1 MLADAWI
8 RSAVSLGGSEALAR
22 SDALDLAV
30 RYAGADRHYH
40 GTAHVLAVLDAV
52 DWLADELTIE
62 DASAAVIRAAACA
75 HDVIYEGS
83 AGQDERASAAWARAA
98 LEAAGADH
106 AAAERVSELILATI
120 RHEADAADSQAAI
133 LLDADLA
140 VLGGDDVAY
149 RNYVAAV
156 RRDYSTVDEHDW
168 RIGRSAVLTGLLSRA
183 SIYLTDPGRRR
194 WEKLAR
200 INLATELAGLQPG
213 PG

>member
-1 MLADAWI
+1 MLTDAWI
-8 RSAVSLGGSEALAR
+8 TAAVGLGGVAGLAR
-22 SDALDLAV
+22 PAALDLAA
-30 RYAGADRHYH
+30 RYAGPDRHYH
-40 GTAHVLAVLDAV
+40 GTAHVLAVLDTV
-52 DWLADELTIE
+52 DWLVDELAVE
-62 DASAAVIRAAACA
+62 HASAAVIRAAACA

-83 AGQDERASAAWARAA
+83 AGQDEQASAAWARAA
-98 LEAAGADH
+98 LDAAGADN

-133 LLDADLA
+133 LLDADLG

-156 RRDYSTVDEHDW
+156 RRDYSAVNEHEW
-168 RIGRSAVLTGLLSRA
+168 RIGRSAVLSGLLSRA

-194 WEKLAR
+194 WEGMAR
-200 INLATELAGLQPG
+200 INLATELAGLLLG